1 MTDIKSIFE
10 QFSNANF
17 FSRIDNSH
25 PLDIHIG
32 LDDRGRKAIELRS
45 AFTPKKVSGTS
56 AIEVNQYKRP
66 EYNTIRF
73 SLCDEEIS
81 GLYYKFCDD
90 LVEQTRE
97 LKDKSQGY
105 SAIIG
110 RFFQWKKM
118 FVSSKN
124 NFLTEP
130 QIMGLIGEILLM
142 KDYLSKRIG
151 LTEALRSW
159 SGQELTHKDFSFN
172 NTWIEAKAISR
183 GSPNVKISSLEQ
195 LESDT
200 CGELAIHSLEKMST
214 AYNGVTLNKLILETR
229 RIFSSGEEQ
238 DSFMSKVAL
247 QGYEYNNY
255 YDDFVYE
262 ISDFKRYKVD
272 LDFPKLTVRDV
283 PSAIRKAAYEVSLM
297 AISQFEI
304 KD

>member
-1 MTDIKSIFE
+1 MIDIKDIFDK
-10 QFSNANF
+10 FNKVNY
-17 FSRIDNSH
+17 FSRIDNIH
-25 PLDIHIG
+25 PLEIHIG
-32 LDDRGRKAIELRS
+32 LDEKGRKAVELRA

-73 SLCDEEIS
+73 SLCEEEIS

-90 LVEQTRE
+90 LIEQTRDI
-97 LKDKSQGY
+97 KDKNQGY
-105 SAIIG
+105 NAIIN
-110 RFFQWKKM
+110 RFFQWKKL

-130 QIMGLIGEILLM
+130 QIMGLIGEILL
-142 KDYLSKRIG
+142 LRGHLTKRIG
-151 LTEALRSW
+151 RSEALHSW
-159 SGQELTHKDFSFN
+159 SGQELTHKDFSFS

-183 GSPNVKISSLEQ
+183 GAPNVKISSLEQ
-195 LESDT
+195 LESDNA
-200 CGELAIHSLEKMST
+200 GELAVHSLEKMST
-214 AYNGVTLNKLILETR
+214 AYSGITLNKLVLETR
-229 RIFSSGEEQ
+229 NIFSSGDEQ

-272 LDFPKLTVRDV
+272 RDFPKLTVKDV
-283 PSAIRKAAYEVSLM
+283 PAAIRKAVYEISLM
-297 AISQFEI
+297 DISRFEI
-304 KD
+304 KE